1 MAKRM
6 AEGAPLFPLDLP
18 ANEWLQFPAAGFSRP
33 VCGFLRRRANPANFG
48 MPLGAVDT
56 GCLGIDTDGTLG
68 LCSIF
73 NSFVPMRGPLKL
85 PFLGMTAGRQVW
97 VLSTIPFASNESLYY
112 QNLATP
118 SEIHYWGHYPV
129 LDVEYGT
136 PGSPVGIGMRAW
148 SPFIVGD
155 AAASNTPA
163 AVFEVHLRN
172 ATDAVQEGRVV
183 FSFPGPTQEEAQV
196 AHGSPRV
203 RASPESAP
211 GKRPHT
217 WLPVAARQVRARAVP
232 VEGEFTGVAVTTEA
246 GNGVGYA
253 IGVVGEAKVQVGRGL
268 GRNREAWERLGAG
281 LPPVTSDTDLG
292 RSIAVEYRLEP
303 GGEKVFRLVLAW
315 YAPVW
320 IGEADHD
327 YRHRYSARFADVLEV
342 ARFVARGHGA
352 LLSRVLAWQQELYA
366 EPTLPV
372 WLREALVNVL
382 HLFPVCSLWA
392 LAEPPVGGWCREED
406 GLFGLLSGII
416 DWPDMEVIPDSF
428 YGHVPVVLFFPEL
441 LLSEMRGHKAYQ
453 FPNGAVTW
461 LWGGVSA
468 EAKGGYLITAGTEMA
483 TPSPGFQTVT
493 NGACYVD
500 MVDRLLMR
508 TGSGELL
515 EEFYPSVKKST
526 IYSMGLRPE
535 DGDDGLISVPSG
547 NVDPYNPQREEGHM
561 LEWFEA
567 VKLYGMVTHI
577 GGIHLAQ
584 LAMAERMA
592 KRVGDAEFARQCR
605 SWIQA
610 AGRSMESLWNGS
622 SYLLYSEPKTGRRSD
637 LVFGYQLDGD
647 WMAKFHGLAGVFPPD
662 RAKTVLETIRRVNAA
677 ITPYGAA
684 DLVALDGR
692 QSEGVG
698 FGAVTFFV
706 SEMSILVSTYL
717 YAGEREF
724 GLELARR
731 MQVALNREWGCT
743 WDQPNVLRGDTGE
756 KTLGSQL
763 LQSMF
768 LWIVPAAA
776 MGQDLE
782 GFSAP
787 GGLVDRMVRA
797 AAPV

>member
-1 MAKRM
+1 MASH
-6 AEGAPLFPLDLP
+6 GTLFPTDAP
-18 ANEWLQFPAAGFSRP
+18 ANEWLQFPAAGFSEP
-33 VCGFLRRRANPANFG
+33 ACGFIRRRANPATFG
-48 MPLGAVDT
+48 MPLGAIDT

-73 NSFVPMRGPLKL
+73 NSYVPMRGPLKL
-85 PFLGMTAGRQVW
+85 PFLGMSAGKQTW
-97 VLSTIPFASNESLYY
+97 VLSTIPFLSNESLYY

-118 SEIHYWGHYPV
+118 AEIHYWGHYPV
-129 LDVEYGT
+129 ADIEYET
-136 PGSPVGIGMRAW
+136 PGSPVGIGVRAW

-172 ATDAVQEGRVV
+172 ATNEPQQGRVV
-183 FSFPGPTQEEAQV
+183 LSFPGPTQEEAQV
-196 AHGSPRV
+196 ARGSPRR
-203 RASPESAP
+203 RASPESAL

-217 WLPVAARQVRARAVP
+217 WLPVAEAAVRARPIP
-232 VEGEFTGVAVTTEA
+232 VEGGFTGLALTTEA
-246 GNGVGYA
+246 NNRVGYA
-253 IGVVGEAKVQVGRGL
+253 IGVVGEAKVHFGRGL
-268 GRNREAWERLGAG
+268 GREREAWEKIGAG
-281 LPPVTSDTDLG
+281 LPDVSDPADLS
-292 RSIAVEYRLEP
+292 RSLAVEYRVEP
-303 GGEKVFRLVLAW
+303 GGETVLRLVLAW

-327 YRHRYSARFADVLEV
+327 YRHRYSDRFADALEV
-342 ARFVARGHGA
+342 ARFVATNHA
-352 LLSRVLAWQQELYA
+352 SLLRRVLAWQQELYA
-366 EPTLPV
+366 EPSLPV
-372 WLREALVNVL
+372 WLRESLANVL
-382 HLFPVCSLWA
+382 HLFPICSLWA
-392 LAEPPVGGWCREED
+392 VAEPPIGDWCRKED

-428 YGHVPVVLFFPEL
+428 YGHVPVVYFFPEL
-441 LLSEMRGHKAYQ
+441 AVSEMRGHKAYV

-508 TGSGELL
+508 MGGDELL
-515 EEFYPSVKKST
+515 AEFYPTVKRST

-535 DGDDGLISVPSG
+535 DGDDGLISAPTG
-547 NVDPYNPQREEGHM
+547 NVDPYNPHREEGAM

-577 GGIHLAQ
+577 AGIHLAQ

-592 KRVGDAEFARQCR
+592 KRLGDEAFALQSRAWIEAASR
-605 SWIQA
+605 SLE
-610 AGRSMESLWNGS
+610 GKLWNGG

-647 WMAKFHGLAGVFPPD
+647 WMTKYHGLPGVFRPD

-684 DLVALDGR
+684 DLAALDGR

-698 FGAVTFFV
+698 YGAVTFFV

-717 YAGEREF
+717 YDGQREF

-731 MQVALNREWGCT
+731 MQVALNQRWGYT

-768 LWIVPAAA
+768 LWCVPAAA
-776 MGQDLE
+776 MGKDLA
-782 GFSAP
+782 GFCEP
-787 GGLVDRMVRA
+787 GGLVDRMMKA
-797 AAPV
+797 AQ